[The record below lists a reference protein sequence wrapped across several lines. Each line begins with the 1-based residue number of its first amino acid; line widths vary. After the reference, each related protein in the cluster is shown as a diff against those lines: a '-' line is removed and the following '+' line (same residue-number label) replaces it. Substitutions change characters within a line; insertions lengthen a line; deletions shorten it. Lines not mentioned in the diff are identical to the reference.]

1 MTVQLFRKYRK
12 EMTIGYLMAEGK
24 LIAKTI
30 EQTKSSKKTCIQEG
44 KYELLLQHNENRG
57 WFLELDNRG
66 PSKYTISPLQKGKFI
81 PLLGIAPVLHWDR
94 KAKFSRL
101 ATFKVFEA
109 FEKVF
114 ASGDRLWLE
123 VTEGI
128 QDFLPDD

>member
-12 EMTIGYLMAEGK
+12 EMTLGYLMAEGK

-30 EQTKSSKKTCIQEG
+30 EHTKSLTNPCIQEG
-44 KYELLLQHNENRG
+44 KYELLLQHNESRG
-57 WFLELDNRG
+57 WFLQLDNKG
-66 PSKYTISPLQKGKFI
+66 SDKYTICPLRKGKLI
-81 PLLGIAPVLHWDR
+81 QLLGIAPVLHWDR

-101 ATFKVFEA
+101 ATFKVLDA

-123 VTEGI
+123 ITEGD
-128 QDFLPDD
+128 QDFLEDD